1 MVQEMKQITIFGN
14 CAKDAELRQTQNGQ
28 EVCGFDIAVNDRR
41 TKETYWFSVSYWG
54 KPGAAVAPYL
64 RKGQPVVVSGEFRWR
79 EYNGKKYLQVNANS
93 VALAGKNSSD
103 LHPTKEIAGT
113 EHPSQYASDQELDDD
128 IPF

>member
-1 MVQEMKQITIFGN
+1 MKQITIFGN
-14 CAKDAELRQTQNGQ
+14 CAKDAEVRQTQNGQ

-64 RKGQPVVVSGEFRWR
+64 LKGQPVVVSGEFSWR
-79 EYNGKKYLQVNANS
+79 EYNDKKYLQVNANS
-93 VALAGKNSSD
+93 VSLAGRNGGDQNSKTSQAD
-103 LHPTKEIAGT
+103 DVNTINTHP
-113 EHPSQYASDQELDDD
+113 ELDDE

>member
-1 MVQEMKQITIFGN
+1 MKQITIFGN
-14 CAKDAELRQTQNGQ
+14 CAKDAELRQTQDGQ
-28 EVCGFDIAVNDRR
+28 GVCGFDIAVNDRR

-93 VALAGKNSSD
+93 VALAGKDSRD
-103 LHPTKEIAGT
+103 LHPTKETAGT

>member
-1 MVQEMKQITIFGN
+1 MKQITIFGN
-14 CAKDAELRQTQNGQ
+14 CAKDAEVRQTQNGQ

-64 RKGQPVVVSGEFRWR
+64 RKGQPVVVSGEFSWR
-79 EYNGKKYLQVNANS
+79 EYNDKKYLQVNANS

-103 LHPTKEIAGT
+103 PHPTKETAGT
-113 EHPSQYASDQELDDD
+113 EHPSQYASDQELDDY